1 MLAAVGVRV
10 ALEGREPDLEEW
22 PDCVL
27 QHVFHDVQLGSHEV
41 KVTDAVGFPETLGV
55 CLRNNVLNDNRL
67 YQSNYYDI
75 LYIKAYYS
83 RIRSVCNAIRL

>member
-41 KVTDAVGFPETLGV
+41 KVTDAVGFPETLEVLELEARPWAPLPVIPGV
-55 CLRNNVLNDNRL
+55 REH
-67 YQSNYYDI
+67 S
-75 LYIKAYYS
+75 
-83 RIRSVCNAIRL
+83 